1 MVGEFHGL
9 LFARNVLRARR
20 AEDFLFLFKKLL
32 GEIFRVVRARADFFV
47 RWYLGAFFDF
57 VLARI
62 RRRQFSRASPEND
75 FDSKRAGR
83 FVRGF
88 RRRLYDE
95 IFRGQPSDQIFRKQF
110 A

>member
-1 MVGEFHGL
+1 MGEFHDL
-9 LFARNVLRARR
+9 FFARNVLRARR
-20 AEDFLFLFKKLL
+20 AKNLRFFFKKLL
-32 GEIFRVVRARADFFV
+32 GEVFRVVRSRADFFV
-47 RWYLGAFFDF
+47 RGKLGAFFDF

-62 RRRQFSRASPEND
+62 RGRQFSRTSPENG

-95 IFRGQPSDQIFRKQF
+95 IFCGQPSDQIFRKQF